1 MKLVKVMAV
10 AAVTATVSLMAST
23 GFAANMQLKDKTD
36 RTSYAMGLE
45 TGMALKSH
53 DAQINAAAFSQGLTD
68 GLQGNKPLMSKDQ
81 VTKTLRDFQQDS
93 LKKMQKKLG
102 ELAQKN
108 LQAGTSFLAANKK
121 KPGVITLSNG
131 LQYKILTAGKGAKP
145 TANDKVTVQYEGKT
159 IAGKVFDSSYQ
170 RGKPATFPVNGVIPG
185 WTQALQMMKPGA
197 TWMVYI
203 PAKLAYGERG
213 VPGVIEP
220 NSTLIFKVHLVKVN
234 S

>member
-10 AAVTATVSLMAST
+10 AAVTATVGLMANSAL
-23 GFAANMQLKDKTD
+23 AANMQLKNKTD

-45 TGMALKSH
+45 TGMALKTH
-53 DAQINAAAFSQGLTD
+53 DAKINPNAFSKGLTD
-68 GLQGNKPLMSKDQ
+68 GLQGSKPLMSKDQ
-81 VTKTLRDFQQDS
+81 VTKSLRDFQQES
-93 LKKMQKKLG
+93 MKKMQKKLG
-102 ELAQKN
+102 ELAKKN
-108 LQAGTSFLAANKK
+108 LQAGTSFLASNKK
-121 KPGVITLSNG
+121 KAGVITLSNG
-131 LQYKILTAGKGAKP
+131 LQYKILTPGKGSKP
-145 TANDKVTVQYEGKT
+145 TAKDKVTVDYEGKT

-220 NSTLIFKVHLVKVN
+220 NSTLIFKVHLLKVN
-234 S
+234 A